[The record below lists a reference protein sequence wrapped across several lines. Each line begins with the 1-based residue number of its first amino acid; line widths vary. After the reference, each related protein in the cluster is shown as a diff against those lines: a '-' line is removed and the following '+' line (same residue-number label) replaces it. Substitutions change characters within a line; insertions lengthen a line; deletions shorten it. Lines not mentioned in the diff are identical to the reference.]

1 MNVALLILVIFFAAS
16 LGLGL
21 WSRRGK
27 DMDMEGWSVGGR
39 NLGSIIVF
47 LLLAGEIYTTFTF
60 LGASGW
66 AYAHGGAAYY
76 ILCYGSLA
84 YVISYWLAPAIWR
97 YGKQMRLLSQPDW
110 WVSKYKS
117 RTSGTVVAIVG
128 IVAMIPYLELQLA
141 GLGIIVNATSYGK
154 ISTTTAEWC
163 GAVALVAYVV
173 VSGIHSAASNAVVKD
188 IIVLVIV
195 VALGIYLPL
204 HLGGGFEHL
213 FQQLE
218 GNGLPDAWA
227 KGGVSLRLSENG
239 YDMGWFVTNVLM
251 STLGFFMWPHY
262 FGAVYAADNP
272 KTFRRNAVLLP
283 LYQLV
288 ILFVFFIGFTAALA
302 LKVVPDGGANNALLE
317 IVTQELPQWLVGLVG
332 AAGLFCALVP
342 GAMLLTTCGTSISTN
357 LYKPLFPKG
366 SAASAGIVA
375 KMSVP
380 VVALVAL
387 YLLFQGGQAIVSLLL
402 LGYAFVTQLLPS
414 MLASL
419 LKKNPVSS
427 WGATAGMVVGVLLV
441 TWFSLDSSVY
451 HDGVTTFGFL
461 PDPLQHTAI
470 GIVALVA
477 NIIVMVAVSAVTPG
491 SRPEPDEGPAPQRLA
506 TVTGG

>member
-1 MNVALLILVIFFAAS
+1 MNAALALLIVFFALS

-21 WSRRGK
+21 WARRGK
-27 DMDMEGWSVGGR
+27 KMDLEGWSVGGR
-39 NLGSIIVF
+39 NFGSLIVF

-97 YGKQMRLLSQPDW
+97 YGKKMSLLSQPDW
-110 WVSKYKS
+110 WVAKYKS

-128 IVAMIPYLELQLA
+128 IVAMVPYLELQLA

-173 VSGIHSAASNAVVKD
+173 VSGIHAAATNAIVKD
-188 IIVLVIV
+188 VIVLVIV
-195 VALGIYLPL
+195 VILGIYLPL
-204 HLGGGFEHL
+204 HIGGGFEHL
-213 FQQLE
+213 FHHLD
-218 GNGLPDAWA
+218 GDGLPAAWSHN
-227 KGGVSLRLSENG
+227 GVSLHLSEPG
-239 YDMGWFVTNVLM
+239 YDMGWFISNILM

-262 FGAVYAADNP
+262 FGAVYAAERP

-302 LKVVPDGGANNALLE
+302 LKSAPAGGANNALLE
-317 IVTQELPQWLVGLVG
+317 IVTQELPQWIVGLVG

-342 GAMLLTTCGTSISTN
+342 GAMLLTTCGTLISSN
-357 LYKPLFPKG
+357 LYKPLFPKATAT
-366 SAASAGIVA
+366 STSVVA
-375 KMSVP
+375 KASVP
-380 VVALVAL
+380 VVALVSL
-387 YLLFQGGQAIVSLLL
+387 YLLFQGGQAIVNLLL

-419 LKKNPVSS
+419 LKKNPISA
-427 WGATAGMVVGVLLV
+427 WGATSGMVVGALLV
-441 TWFSLDSSVY
+441 TWFSLDSAIY
-451 HDGVTTFGFL
+451 DKGVTTFGFL
-461 PDPLQHTAI
+461 PSGMHHVAI
-470 GIVALVA
+470 GLVALVA
-477 NIIVMVAVSAVTPG
+477 NIIVMVAVSAVTPRV
-491 SRPEPDEGPAPQRLA
+491 RPQEPVAAGA
-506 TVTGG
+506 

>member
-1 MNVALLILVIFFAAS
+1 MNIALAILIVFFAGS
-16 LGLGL
+16 LALGL

-84 YVISYWLAPAIWR
+84 YVISYWLAPAVWR

-110 WVSKYKS
+110 WVAKYKS

-128 IVAMIPYLELQLA
+128 IVAMVPYLELQLA

-154 ISTTTAEWC
+154 ISTTAAEWC
-163 GAVALVAYVV
+163 GAVGLVAYVV

-195 VALGIYLPL
+195 VVLGIYLPM
-204 HLGGGFEHL
+204 HIGGGFGHL
-213 FQQLE
+213 FHELD
-218 GNGLPDAWA
+218 GNALPATWSQ
-227 KGGVSLRLSENG
+227 GGVSLHLSESG
-239 YDMGWFVTNVLM
+239 YDMGWFISNVLM

-272 KTFRRNAVLLP
+272 KTFRRNAVFLP
-283 LYQLV
+283 LYQLI

-302 LKVVPDGGANNALLE
+302 LKVAPSGGANNALLV
-317 IVTQELPQWLVGLVG
+317 IVTQELPQWVVGLVG

-342 GAMLLTTCGTSISTN
+342 GAMLLTTCGTLISSN
-357 LYKPLFPKG
+357 LYKPLFPRS
-366 SAASAGIVA
+366 SAASASLVA
-375 KMSVP
+375 KASVP
-380 VVALVAL
+380 VVALIAL
-387 YLLFQGGQAIVSLLL
+387 YLLFQGGQAIVNLLL

-419 LKKNPVSS
+419 LKHNPVSA
-427 WGATAGMVVGVLLV
+427 WGATAGMVVGAVLV
-441 TWFSLDSSVY
+441 TWFSLDTAIY
-451 HDGVTTFGFL
+451 DKGVTTFGFL
-461 PDPLQHTAI
+461 PGSLQHIAI
-470 GIVALVA
+470 GIVALIV
-477 NIIVMVAVSAVTPG
+477 NTIVMVVVSALTQG
-491 SRPEPDEGPAPQRLA
+491 SRPRPEEPQPVRASVAG
-506 TVTGG
+506 